1 MSANVHLRTNPK
13 LVDGVIAEIQQRL
26 AAQIEWFTNI
36 YGRVE
41 RLKEEVDGQTYYTA
55 NVYKSGNDYTLIA
68 PDSGLGNFAFFTV
81 DEPEDV
87 EQYIG
92 EPVRIQSPCSLIVW
106 VDLRTI
112 PSGENRNTEA
122 VKNEILHAL
131 NSLYLRYGRFY
142 ISKIYNRAESIFK
155 GFSLDEVNNQFLM
168 QPYCGWRFEGEI
180 DFVADCVEVVPPEPP
195 VEPQYIRGHFT
206 DGRTSF
212 TFNIN
217 RYEPITVEVDKN
229 GWWKWDVD
237 RTITSLYECCLD
249 ESITILDY
257 IEIVGVDLSNIT
269 SYYFGFGRNL
279 AENDGQRIIDMS
291 RCKGSIKFNPLYFAY
306 RAKCL
311 WYMPNIDIW
320 SNGLT
325 LQTQSRIIAK
335 GYIKANMNI
344 GNLNNLLKNNI
355 ISIIEA
361 AAANVTYTLHATI
374 YAKCANGGEWH
385 TEIQAAIDAKA
396 AQGYTVTLISA

>member
-1 MSANVHLRTNPK
+1 VQILNTMSANVHLRTNPK

-36 YGRVE
+36 FGRVE

-87 EQYIG
+87 EQYVG

-112 PSGENRNTEA
+112 PNGEGRNTEA

-155 GFSLDEVNNQFLM
+155 GFSLDEVKNQFLM

-180 DFVADCVEVVPPEPP
+180 DFVADCIVPEP
-195 VEPQYIRGHFT
+195 EPT
-206 DGRTSF
+206 P
-212 TFNIN
+212 
-217 RYEPITVEVDKN
+217 EPENPDNN
-229 GWWKWDVD
+229 G
-237 RTITSLYECCLD
+237 
-249 ESITILDY
+249 
-257 IEIVGVDLSNIT
+257 
-269 SYYFGFGRNL
+269 
-279 AENDGQRIIDMS
+279 
-291 RCKGSIKFNPLYFAY
+291 
-306 RAKCL
+306 
-311 WYMPNIDIW
+311 
-320 SNGLT
+320 
-325 LQTQSRIIAK
+325 
-335 GYIKANMNI
+335 
-344 GNLNNLLKNNI
+344 
-355 ISIIEA
+355 
-361 AAANVTYTLHATI
+361 
-374 YAKCANGGEWH
+374 
-385 TEIQAAIDAKA
+385 
-396 AQGYTVTLISA
+396 